1 MHKVMSQIQID
12 ANRRNAKKSTGP
24 CTPAG
29 KACSARNNTRHGFFT
44 RALVLSSGPSAEDPA
59 EFERLRAAFR
69 NDFQP
74 ASHYERVLVDVLA
87 TCMWRARRVR
97 RFESHLFRDASATTS
112 PDSSAPAPF
121 EGNALMSLI
130 RYENRLTRQFERA
143 WNLLKACKKK
153 DSLLSIQKRLETR
166 ASERST
172 PNLKSDG
179 KTKNANSNP
188 TFNTTSTV
196 GLPRHLPNLP
206 QFGQSAGLPGPEVIC
221 GQSEN
226 PSQTCKRQEFDMATL
241 VITDGPGKGQKFAL
255 AGCRVAMVGR
265 DAGCSFQI
273 VDPELSRFHLQIR
286 HAEEQNTH
294 CANDFQSK
302 NGVFVNGKKIA
313 AETALADGD
322 VIVIGGSTIVYS
334 VEDVQDAQRVID
346 AWKRAGQGHLKTQTG
361 S

>member
-1 MHKVMSQIQID
+1 
-12 ANRRNAKKSTGP
+12 
-24 CTPAG
+24 
-29 KACSARNNTRHGFFT
+29 
-44 RALVLSSGPSAEDPA
+44 
-59 EFERLRAAFR
+59 
-69 NDFQP
+69 
-74 ASHYERVLVDVLA
+74 
-87 TCMWRARRVR
+87 
-97 RFESHLFRDASATTS
+97 
-112 PDSSAPAPF
+112 
-121 EGNALMSLI
+121 
-130 RYENRLTRQFERA
+130 
-143 WNLLKACKKK
+143 
-153 DSLLSIQKRLETR
+153 
-166 ASERST
+166 
-172 PNLKSDG
+172 
-179 KTKNANSNP
+179 
-188 TFNTTSTV
+188 
-196 GLPRHLPNLP
+196 
-206 QFGQSAGLPGPEVIC
+206 
-221 GQSEN
+221 
-226 PSQTCKRQEFDMATL
+226 MATL